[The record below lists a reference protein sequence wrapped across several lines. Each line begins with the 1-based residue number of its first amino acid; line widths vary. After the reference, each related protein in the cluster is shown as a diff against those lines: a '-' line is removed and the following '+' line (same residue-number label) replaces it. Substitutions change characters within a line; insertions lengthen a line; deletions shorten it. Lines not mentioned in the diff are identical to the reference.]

1 MNGWMDGWMGRQINY
16 YKSNVVCQGNKS
28 NTFAFAF
35 AFASPEPEQIN
46 LNAQK
51 RITSRTFYG
60 PKIFKTILIYFLF
73 SLETSF

>member
-1 MNGWMDGWMGRQINY
+1 MDGWVDSRSRQINY

-28 NTFAFAF
+28 NTFTF

-46 LNAQK
+46 LNAKK